1 VFFAYFLRL
10 LRTLFFSERFILSGK
25 VEIQSNF
32 ALVTLLAR
40 LRAWAFAL
48 DKTMVL
54 SLATLCVLGFGLRA
68 RGVSA
73 IGFAEDETNKLAAI
87 QAYAQGDFTPNAEH
101 PMFMKTLMLASH
113 QAARAFNLNI
123 SDEAA
128 LRFPN
133 LLFGA
138 LTVIPLFLLTAAF
151 FDRWTG
157 LAAAAM
163 WAFGVNAITYNRIGK
178 EDTLLVFFL
187 LFALYFYLR
196 AKQTD
201 GYDFPTKNRF
211 YLWSA
216 ISFAFMLASKY
227 FPHYFGLNALYHHRH
242 KVRPQVS
249 GEPSGRTPKF
259 FYVLFIAAFFLLN
272 PAILWPATWKYMGL
286 YAGEKLLTHTG
297 YLMGATLYKNNMSGT
312 PFGATPNYFYLL
324 FLAIK
329 VPLATLLA
337 FLVGLGV
344 ALRGRRHP
352 GHAFLL
358 LMLVLWIVPYSLAGA
373 KWLRYA
379 MSLLPLVYMLAAVG
393 MAAFTRWLGHEL
405 RRFFTAPAML
415 FACVG
420 ASALFFIGGPA
431 WAAYQ
436 AGPHYALYV
445 NQLGAGQAGY
455 YFPHDEFYDDGLREA
470 IKYVCDNAPPG
481 ATIVH
486 ETPGVVHAY
495 LQKFGREDLQSRVL
509 SDPQFTLETA
519 PPNTF
524 YILQTGRTYFE
535 NQDKMRFVR
544 QSCPRLF
551 TSQINGLAAAE
562 VYAEKRTQ
570 IFSANPPHP

>member
-1 VFFAYFLRL
+1 MA
-10 LRTLFFSERFILSGK
+10 SK
-25 VEIQSNF
+25 VEVNVGFLPAPIARLWAWSLDK
-32 ALVTLLAR
+32 AAVLLLA
-40 LRAWAFAL
+40 A
-48 DKTMVL
+48 
-54 SLATLCVLGFGLRA
+54 LCVLGFGLRA
-68 RGVSA
+68 RGVSE
-73 IGFAEDETNKLAAI
+73 IGFAEDEINKLEAI
-87 QAYAQGDFTPNAEH
+87 QAYAGGDITPNAEH
-101 PMFMKTLMLASH
+101 PMLMKALMLASYK
-113 QAARAFNLNI
+113 AARALNADI

-138 LTVIPLFLLTAAF
+138 LTVIPLFLLTTAF

-187 LFALYFYLR
+187 LFALYFYFR

-201 GYDFPTKNRF
+201 GHDFPAKNRF
-211 YLWSA
+211 YWWSA
-216 ISFAFMLASKY
+216 ISFALMLASKY

-242 KVRPQVS
+242 KVRPAVP

-259 FYVLFIAAFFLLN
+259 FYFLFLGAFLLVN
-272 PAILWPATWKYMGL
+272 PAVLWPGTWKYMML
-286 YAGEKLLTHTG
+286 YAGEKLLRHTG
-297 YLMGATLYKNNMSGT
+297 YLMGATLYRNNMSGT

-329 VPLATLLA
+329 VPLATLAA
-337 FLVGLGV
+337 FLIGLGV
-344 ALRGRRHP
+344 ALRERKHP

-393 MAAFTRWLGHEL
+393 LVAFTRWLGHQL

-415 FACVG
+415 LACVV

-445 NQLGAGQAGY
+445 NELAKDKAGY
-455 YFPHDEFYDDGLREA
+455 FFPHDEFYDDGLREA
-470 IKYVCDNAPPG
+470 IKYVCEHAPQG

-486 ETPGVVHAY
+486 ETPGVARAY
-495 LQKFGREDLQSRVL
+495 LKQFGRGDLQSRVL
-509 SDPQFTLETA
+509 SDANFTLETA
-519 PPNTF
+519 PANTF
-524 YILQTGRTYFE
+524 YLLQRGRTYFE
-535 NQDKMRFVR
+535 NQDKMRAAR
-544 QSCPRLF
+544 QNYPLVYAAMVKG
-551 TSQINGLAAAE
+551 QAAAE
-562 VYAEKRTQ
+562 VYAKGK
-570 IFSANPPHP
+570 